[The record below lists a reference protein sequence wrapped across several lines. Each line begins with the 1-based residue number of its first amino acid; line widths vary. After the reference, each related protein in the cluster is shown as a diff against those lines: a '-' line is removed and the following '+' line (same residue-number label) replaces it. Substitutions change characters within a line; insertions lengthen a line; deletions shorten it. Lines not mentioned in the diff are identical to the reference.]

1 MGGVQHQL
9 LVFDTR
15 GEREKGI
22 EACPGFDVSV
32 SSLNW
37 SAKAPLLSFYAREAG
52 KDWADAPYRAHDGG
66 LGWQRDIA
74 LTSLATLGCR
84 GGVGKERAS
93 AVCGG
98 GHVEFGDSTGHDGK
112 HTTVRRDQ

>member
-22 EACPGFDVSV
+22 EACPGCDVSV

-37 SAKAPLLSFYAREAG
+37 SEKAPLLSFYARDAG
-52 KDWADAPYRAHDGG
+52 KDWADAQYRVYDGRSG
-66 LGWQRDIA
+66 RTRAIA
-74 LTSLATLGCR
+74 LAGLAPHVGR
-84 GGVGKERAS
+84 GGVGMDVRSAWVGEDRKRKSLHSNTSCAS
-93 AVCGG
+93 RIAA
-98 GHVEFGDSTGHDGK
+98 
-112 HTTVRRDQ
+112 